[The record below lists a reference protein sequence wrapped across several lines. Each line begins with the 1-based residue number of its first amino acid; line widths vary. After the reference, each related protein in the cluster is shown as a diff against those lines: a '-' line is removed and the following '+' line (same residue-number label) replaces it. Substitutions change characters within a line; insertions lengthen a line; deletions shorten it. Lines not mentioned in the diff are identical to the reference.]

1 MVAAVIASVELGP
14 AAAQAQTAAPA
25 ATPAAPAAPA
35 VAAKPAKPVS
45 ARLRLVAGDR
55 KLKAND
61 YAGALE
67 EYQAADAEKPTAE
80 SARGIA
86 VCQEKLGNAPEAVAA
101 YQRFLEAKPAG
112 KKADLEAAQA
122 SIVALQKT
130 PAKLHVDSSP
140 PHAQV
145 TVDGAAQPGPTPLDV
160 ELPAGTHV
168 VHISAEGKAAVD
180 RTVTLTFGQKQE
192 VVAELEPLP
201 APAPPPPP
209 AQPPLPVSPPPPALA
224 PADNVMHRSPLPAYI
239 TGGLAVSAAIVGTVF
254 GAIALSDKSDFDKNP
269 TSSKAD
275 TGENH
280 ALVADMAFGVAITL
294 AVTSAVLYFTRDE
307 AVTASTSKNET
318 DEDKAHAKRMA
329 ARRQSEQPSFGLAPI
344 MTPHGGGAGALLRF

>member
-1 MVAAVIASVELGP
+1 MVAAVVASIELGP
-14 AAAQAQTAAPA
+14 AAAQAQTA
-25 ATPAAPAAPA
+25 TPAAAA
-35 VAAKPAKPVS
+35 VAAKPASPAKPVS
-45 ARLRLVAGDR
+45 ARLRLVAGDT
-55 KLKAND
+55 KLKASD

-86 VCQEKLGNAPEAVAA
+86 LCQEKLGNAPEAVAA

-112 KKADLEAAQA
+112 KKADVEAAQA

-130 PAKLHVDSSP
+130 PGKLHVDSSP

-145 TVDGAAQPGPTPLDV
+145 SVDGAVQPSPTPLDV
-160 ELPAGTHV
+160 DLPAGTHV

-192 VVAELEPLP
+192 VVAELEPL
-201 APAPPPPP
+201 PAPPPPP

-239 TGGLAVSAAIVGTVF
+239 TGGLAVSAAVVGTVF
-254 GAIALSDKSDFDKNP
+254 GAIALSDKSNFDKNP
-269 TSSKAD
+269 TSNGAD

-307 AVTASTSKNET
+307 AVTPSTSKNET
-318 DEDKAHAKRMA
+318 EHDKARAKQLA
-329 ARRQSEQPSFGLAPI
+329 ARRASERPSFDLAPI